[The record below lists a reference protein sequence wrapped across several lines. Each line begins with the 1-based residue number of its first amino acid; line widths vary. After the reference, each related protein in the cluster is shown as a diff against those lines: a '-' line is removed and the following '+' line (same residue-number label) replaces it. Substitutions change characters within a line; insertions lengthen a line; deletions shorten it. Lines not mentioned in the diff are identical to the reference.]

1 MINSLESET
10 FVQVTLKTD
19 TIFYKKK
26 KKITKTDS
34 SNRWAENFPSI
45 TNKMLILSFK
55 HSNLSRSAE
64 LSQVHSLQCQS
75 ANISFWSKNLPSWSS
90 CRLSISSAFCQSWLW
105 ATSLRKTIPLLNSTM
120 RISWRPWLLPLSG
133 WAHKISSWSCPGI
146 RQ

>member
-1 MINSLESET
+1 MINSLESEI

-19 TIFYKKK
+19 TIFYIKKK
-26 KKITKTDS
+26 KLQRQIP
-34 SNRWAENFPSI
+34 AENFQSI

-105 ATSLRKTIPLLNSTM
+105 ATSQRKTIPLLNSTM

>member
-19 TIFYKKK
+19 TIFYIKKK
-26 KKITKTDS
+26 KLQRQIP
-34 SNRWAENFPSI
+34 AENFQSI